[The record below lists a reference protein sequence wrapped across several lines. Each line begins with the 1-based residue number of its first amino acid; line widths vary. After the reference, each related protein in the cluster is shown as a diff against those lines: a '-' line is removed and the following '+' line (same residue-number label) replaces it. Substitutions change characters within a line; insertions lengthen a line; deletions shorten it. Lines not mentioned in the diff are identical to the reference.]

1 MRSRGFRVTLLSF
14 TLLSGIEAQPT
25 IDLEGRYWIPQMSSR
40 LRVEA
45 GGFGTDIDAR
55 RDLGMQD
62 ANFAEGGATLRAGG
76 HQLGFLY
83 TPIDF
88 NADQNVSRTVVFR
101 GQPYTVGTRVV
112 SELEIQHLQ
121 LYWAYQFIRVADNR
135 FRLGP
140 MIEADGFI
148 MHGSLAAPNLS
159 QPITQKEDIS
169 VGLPTVGLALD
180 IEPHRLLHVY
190 GRVAGMK
197 VGDYGYFI
205 GSEAG
210 VKVRPIKLLFFSVG
224 YRTFN
229 LHVENSPDFARL
241 QLRGPFVGAGIHF

>member
-1 MRSRGFRVTLLSF
+1 MFVSIV
-14 TLLSGIEAQPT
+14 EAQPS
-25 IDLEGRYWIPQMSSR
+25 IDLEARYWIPQMSAR
-40 LRVEA
+40 VRVEA
-45 GGFGTDIDAR
+45 AGLGTDIDAQ

-62 ANFAEGGATLRAGG
+62 TNFAEGGATLRLGR
-76 HQLGFLY
+76 HQLGFLF

-88 NADQNVSRTVVFR
+88 TADQNVSRTVVFR
-101 GQPYTVGTRVV
+101 GRPYTVGTRVV

-121 LYWAYQFIRVADNR
+121 LYWAWQFLRFGDNK

-140 MIEADGFI
+140 MIEADGFVI
-148 MHGSLAAPNLS
+148 HGSLAAPNLS
-159 QPITQKEDIS
+159 PPVTEKEDIS
-169 VGLPTVGLALD
+169 VGLPTAGLALD

-190 GRVAGMK
+190 GRVAGIK
-197 VGDYGYFI
+197 VGDYGYFV

-210 VKVRPIKLLFFSVG
+210 VKVRPVRLLFFSAG

-229 LHVENSPDFARL
+229 LHVDNSPDFARV